1 MKENEIKSIV
11 VKADGNEIKVDH
23 AHELVIGDLTITPEM
38 MESIMSISEYT
49 FSEDIGD
56 MIDTLIRLSYEDS
69 LDDNETMNKIRTM
82 SCVRDFLMD
91 IEKSR
96 PKD

>member
-1 MKENEIKSIV
+1 METGGLCVTVQDRSQEVVYMEIFNDWMPDHKEWNK
-11 VKADGNEIKVDH
+11 KTYDR
-23 AHELVIGDLTITPEM
+23 
-38 MESIMSISEYT
+38 
-49 FSEDIGD
+49 F
-56 MIDTLIRLSYEDS
+56 
-69 LDDNETMNKIRTM
+69 MNKIRAM

>member
-1 MKENEIKSIV
+1 MTETGGLCVTVQDRSQEVVYMEIFNDWMPDHKEWNK
-11 VKADGNEIKVDH
+11 KTYDR
-23 AHELVIGDLTITPEM
+23 
-38 MESIMSISEYT
+38 
-49 FSEDIGD
+49 F
-56 MIDTLIRLSYEDS
+56 
-69 LDDNETMNKIRTM
+69 MNKIRTM